1 MRNFKQFLTLL
12 SESSTIEKDSLQE
25 TYQIDEILLENGCNI
40 CLFSSAGMEPD
51 NRGLVNPDIRRL
63 KGTLGAVQT
72 LNNTKAGH
80 IINQAAKMFSEH
92 MVDKNFDVI
101 GTIKTMKTN
110 LAGDLVDKID
120 FSDGRKPMVL
130 KNLLYLTK
138 TRDDIKTT
146 SDTVGKK
153 VSRLFKYGDFD
164 IEKIG
169 KEDKANV
176 KGFLGV
182 NPSLENRIMGKNVAI
197 IDDYAET
204 GTTLREACDE
214 LLRCGA
220 KSVSGYA
227 ILK

>member
-1 MRNFKQFLTLL
+1 MKTFKEFLSLL
-12 SESSTIEKDSLQE
+12 SESSTIENDSVQE
-25 TYQIDEILLENGCNI
+25 AYELNEIILENGCNI

-63 KGTLGAVQT
+63 KGTLGSVQA
-72 LNNTKAGH
+72 LNHTKAGH

-101 GTIKTMKTN
+101 ATMKTMKTN

-120 FSDGRKPMVL
+120 FSDERKPMVL
-130 KNLLYLTK
+130 KNLIYLTK
-138 TRDDIKTT
+138 SRDDIKT
-146 SDTVGKK
+146 SDEKIDKK

-169 KEDKANV
+169 KDDKANV

-182 NPSLENRIMGKNVAI
+182 NPSLEHKILGKNVAI

-204 GTTLREACDE
+204 GTTLIDACDA
-214 LLRCGA
+214 LIKCGA
-220 KSVSGYA
+220 KTVTGYA
-227 ILK
+227 IIK

>member
-1 MRNFKQFLTLL
+1 MRNFKEFLTLL
-12 SESSTIEKDSLQE
+12 SESSIIEQDSLKEQ
-25 TYQIDEILLENGCNI
+25 YQIEEILLENGCNI

-92 MVDKNFDVI
+92 MVDKNFDVV

-130 KNLLYLTK
+130 KNLIYLTK
-138 TRDDIKTT
+138 TRDDVKTT
-146 SDTVGKK
+146 SENIDKK
-153 VSRLFKYGDFD
+153 VSRMFKFGDFD

-169 KEDKANV
+169 KDDKANV

-182 NPSLENRIMGKNVAI
+182 NPSLEHKIMGKNIAI

-204 GTTLREACDE
+204 GTTLREACDA
-214 LLRCGA
+214 LLKCGA

>member
-12 SESSTIEKDSLQE
+12 SESTSVENDSLQE
-25 TYQIDEILLENGCNI
+25 TYKIDEILLENGCNI
-40 CLFSSAGMEPD
+40 CLFNSAGMEPD

>member
-12 SESSTIEKDSLQE
+12 SESSTIENDSLQE
-25 TYQIDEILLENGCNI
+25 TYQLDEVLLENGCNI

-146 SDTVGKK
+146 SDNVGKK

-214 LLRCGA
+214 LLKCGA

>member
-1 MRNFKQFLTLL
+1 MRNFKQFLSLL
-12 SESSTIEKDSLQE
+12 SESSAFENDSLQE

-63 KGTLGAVQT
+63 KGTLGSVQT

-80 IINQAAKMFSEH
+80 IINHAAKMFSEH

-130 KNLLYLTK
+130 KNLIYLTK
-138 TRDDIKTT
+138 TRDDVKTT

-182 NPSLENRIMGKNVAI
+182 NPSLENRILGKNVAI

>member
-1 MRNFKQFLTLL
+1 
-12 SESSTIEKDSLQE
+12 
-25 TYQIDEILLENGCNI
+25 
-40 CLFSSAGMEPD
+40 MEPD

-146 SDTVGKK
+146 SETVGKK

>member
-1 MRNFKQFLTLL
+1 MRNFKEFLTLL
-12 SESSTIEKDSLQE
+12 SESSTVEQDSLKE

-130 KNLLYLTK
+130 KNLIYLTK
-138 TRDDIKTT
+138 TRDDVKTT
-146 SDTVGKK
+146 SETIDKK
-153 VSRLFKYGDFD
+153 VSRLFKYGNFD

-169 KEDKANV
+169 KDDKANV
-176 KGFLGV
+176 TGFLGV
-182 NPSLENRIMGKNVAI
+182 NPSLENRILGKNVAI

-204 GTTLREACDE
+204 GTTLKEACE
-214 LLRCGA
+214 ALLKCGA

>member
-12 SESSTIEKDSLQE
+12 SESSTVEKDSLQE

-146 SDTVGKK
+146 SDTVDKK

>member
-12 SESSTIEKDSLQE
+12 SESSTIENDSLQE
-25 TYQIDEILLENGCNI
+25 TYQLDEVLLENGCNI

-138 TRDDIKTT
+138 TRNDIKTT

-214 LLRCGA
+214 LLKCGA

>member
-1 MRNFKQFLTLL
+1 MRNFKEFLTLL
-12 SESSTIEKDSLQE
+12 SESSTVEQDSLKE

-130 KNLLYLTK
+130 KNLIYMTK
-138 TRDDIKTT
+138 TRDDVKTT
-146 SDTVGKK
+146 SETIDKK
-153 VSRLFKYGDFD
+153 VSRLFKYGNFD

-176 KGFLGV
+176 TGFLGV
-182 NPSLENRIMGKNVAI
+182 NPSLENRILGKNIAI

-204 GTTLREACDE
+204 GTTLKEACE
-214 LLRCGA
+214 ALLKCGA

>member
-1 MRNFKQFLTLL
+1 
-12 SESSTIEKDSLQE
+12 
-25 TYQIDEILLENGCNI
+25 
-40 CLFSSAGMEPD
+40 
-51 NRGLVNPDIRRL
+51 
-63 KGTLGAVQT
+63 
-72 LNNTKAGH
+72 
-80 IINQAAKMFSEH
+80 
-92 MVDKNFDVI
+92 MVDKDFDVI
-101 GTIKTMKTN
+101 GTMKTMKTN

-120 FSDGRKPMVL
+120 FSDGRKPQVL
-130 KNLLYLTK
+130 KNLIYLTK
-138 TRDDIKTT
+138 TRDDVKTT

-182 NPSLENRIMGKNVAI
+182 NPSLEHRILGKNVAI